1 MVKGIENRISR
12 LSPEERI
19 INIGEWGSRATLDI
33 IGLAGAGQAF
43 NAISEPNNELHM
55 QYQRLLTNQGGASR
69 VRLLFVLVL
78 VAPRLFYR
86 MFPFGRNKQIAES
99 SKYLRAFS
107 RKVIQEKKRKM
118 EKNVAKDHDIISVAL
133 ESGLFTEDSLVD
145 QVMTFLAAGHET
157 TSSALQWASYV
168 LCKRPDIQAKLR
180 EEVRSNLPPVSNSE
194 DPATHITAQ
203 QIDSMPYLHA
213 FCNEVLR
220 YYPPISITVR
230 EAVKDTSIAGT
241 FIPKG
246 TVISIV
252 PRAINRNRDLWGPDA
267 DEFNP
272 DRWMGP
278 GRSNN
283 GGATSNYA
291 FLTFLHGPRSCIGSG
306 FAKAELACLVAA
318 LVGRFE
324 MELVRPDEELET
336 QADITT
342 KPKGGVDVRLKVA
355 E

>member
-1 MVKGIENRISR
+1 MIKGIENKISS
-12 LSPEERI
+12 LSTKDKI
-19 INIGEWGSRATLDI
+19 INIGDWGSRTTLDI
-33 IGLAGAGQAF
+33 IGLAGAGQGF
-43 NAISEPNNELHM
+43 NALSDPNNELHTH
-55 QYQRLLTNQGGASR
+55 YQRITNQGGPSR
-69 VRLLFVLVL
+69 IRLLFLLVIL
-78 VAPRLFYR
+78 APKLFYR
-86 MFPFGRNKQIAES
+86 MFPFGRNKQISDS

-107 RKVIQEKKRKM
+107 RKIIQEKKQKM
-118 EKNVAKDHDIISVAL
+118 EKSGAKDHDIISVAL

-168 LCKRPDIQAKLR
+168 LCKRQDIQAKLR
-180 EEVRSNLPPVSNSE
+180 EEVRSNLPAEETSTP
-194 DPATHITAQ
+194 ITAQ
-203 QIDSMPYLHA
+203 QIDSMPYLQA

-220 YYPPISITVR
+220 YYPPVMLTMR

-283 GGATSNYA
+283 GGATNNYA

-324 MELVRPDEELET
+324 MELVRPDEELELL
-336 QADITT
+336 ADITT
-342 KPKGGVDVRLKVA
+342 KPKGGVDMRLKIA